1 VPNDLPLAL
10 RPLGEFPAAPTSV
23 FDDPGDE
30 KSWHRSQGYDSLK
43 RFYADRAPAWYR
55 SALRP
60 LAGARRVIDLGT
72 GPGLALRELLEQGA
86 DTVLGVDRWPG
97 FARDADDAVPIAL
110 HDLTLP
116 MPFLPSG
123 SFDAVLSHYA
133 LGYLSP
139 IAMRQV
145 LREAHR
151 LLEPG
156 GRLLVYL
163 AAVGMGSG
171 DEVHT
176 VPYDVA
182 AMTALLEEAGF
193 VDLDVVASPNGRN
206 TVAQGR
212 RGPRALPAPPSQ
224 DALEVDVSGE
234 AQLSTAFTLSE
245 VDAAFPS
252 VTVEV
257 RGTGRSISLHL
268 LPQPDAILHAAPR
281 LSVCVR
287 IVDLG
292 AGRWELQA
300 WVWRGEAVMVAE
312 ATRIEFAPTSLRI
325 RARGEIEHVEH
336 WTPEAVALEP
346 RGSAYVPA
354 GSVVPGDQRTEAER
368 GAEGRL
374 LLVPAPGEA
383 LDAATVLGP
392 GRNRFWAH
400 RLAGGDA
407 PDVAVLDTEWRAGRL
422 HALVASVDALLGPA
436 TLEAR
441 LWAAQ
446 RQAPLLIE
454 APTWAALAA
463 VPAELG
469 APAVLVDPALTGGDP
484 GPVADAIA
492 TRAAADGTVYLL
504 LGAAT
509 PRPAGARVLP
519 GGDPDEA
526 DTVALDNLRYLTERT
541 LLMRLRQEDPR
552 AADHLGRRP
561 PLSVD

>member
-1 VPNDLPLAL
+1 MPNELPLAL
-10 RPLGEFPAAPTSV
+10 RPLGEFPATPTSV

-43 RFYADRAPAWYR
+43 RFYVGREPAWYR

-60 LAGARRVIDLGT
+60 LAGARRVVDLGA
-72 GPGLALRELLEQGA
+72 GPGLALRELRELGA
-86 DTVLGVDRWPG
+86 ETVLGVDRWPG
-97 FARDADDAVPIAL
+97 FAADADGTVPIAL

-116 MPFLPSG
+116 MPFLASG

-133 LGYLSP
+133 LDYVSP
-139 IAMRQV
+139 IGMRQV

-156 GRLLVYL
+156 GRLLIYI
-163 AAVGMGSG
+163 AAVGLGSG
-171 DEVHT
+171 DDT
-176 VPYDVA
+176 RTIPYDVA

-193 VDLDVVASPNGRN
+193 GDLDVIASPNGRN
-206 TVAQGR
+206 TVAQGA
-212 RGPRALPAPPSQ
+212 RGPEALPAPPSQ
-224 DALEVDVSGE
+224 DALEVDVAGE
-234 AQLSTAFTLSE
+234 AQLSTAFALSE

-312 ATRIEFAPTSLRI
+312 TTRIEFAPTSLRI
-325 RARGEIEHVEH
+325 RGRGEIEHVEH
-336 WTPEAVALEP
+336 WTPEAVALES
-346 RGSAYVPA
+346 RGSAYVRA

-400 RLAGGDA
+400 RLADGET
-407 PDVAVLDTEWRAGRL
+407 PDVAALDATWRSGQL
-422 HALVASVDALLGPA
+422 HALVARVDALLDPA

-441 LWAAQ
+441 LWAA
-446 RQAPLLIE
+446 RCQAPVLVE
-454 APTWAALAA
+454 GPSWAALLAA
-463 VPAELG
+463 PTDLG
-469 APAVLVDPALTGGDP
+469 APTVLVDPALTGGDP
-484 GPVADAIA
+484 GPVPDEIA
-492 TRAAADGTVYLL
+492 ARAAGDRTVYLL
-504 LGAAT
+504 LAPAT
-509 PRPAGARVLP
+509 PHPDGVRVLP

-526 DTVALDNLRYLTERT
+526 DAAALDNLRYLTERT

-552 AADHLGRRP
+552 PAEHLGRRP